1 MIVASGFVCA
11 CRLHEEERSIRAL
24 TEAKPKPSE
33 APPSDQSTKSTQG
46 PGASQTPHAAP
57 DGALAA
63 DGPTLVERMFGGRL
77 STGIRCLR
85 CHSVSEKE
93 EPFTDLSLAFC
104 PPEGQVQHNS
114 PPCGAVNGGGESLPV
129 EMGPVTRDG
138 VSPCIAGQLS
148 PPPPIARNGPPLA
161 LPDLVDYL
169 LAPEILDEENRYFCE
184 RCGSLQRAERGVRI
198 VAAPEYL
205 ILTLLRFSYDA
216 ALQLR
221 RKILEDVRVPLR
233 MRLPVHQTHKQQQ
246 PSPATPPP
254 RQREATAHPSCVLTA
269 TRSPDSGENQAKKL
283 KPSQREEEEE
293 EEEEQG
299 EGEEAGRTQKTSG
312 SANGGRPGTDVPKE
326 GDEDGTEVWTY
337 SYVLTSVVMHSGMSS
352 ESGHYYTYGRNMS
365 ALDYEDG
372 PAIAANHLLPPSG
385 GQDGVGSCSQSEL
398 TAGSSEVEG
407 SHDPSSK
414 DWILF
419 NDSRVT
425 YTTFNSVQNVTS
437 RFPKDTAYV
446 LIYRKQGSGGATGG
460 GGVQANGLR
469 LGMEPPLQKELMDAI
484 TKDNKLYL
492 QVSAHCSQPSQCRRK
507 FAFLCR
513 PNREKI
519 IFISTP
525 GKILAQLPSNDYQ
538 YTKQ

>member
-1 MIVASGFVCA
+1 MVVVSGFVCA

-24 TEAKPKPSE
+24 SEAKPKSDE
-33 APPSDQSTKSTQG
+33 APSDHSTTSAEG
-46 PGASQTPHAAP
+46 PGASQTPHVAP

-63 DGPTLVERMFGGRL
+63 DRPTLVEQMFGGRL

-114 PPCGAVNGGGESLPV
+114 PPCGAVNGGGESVPV

-138 VSPCIAGQLS
+138 VGPCVAERQS
-148 PPPPIARNGPPLA
+148 PPPPAARNGPPLA

-184 RCGSLQRAERGVRI
+184 RCGSLQRAERAVRI
-198 VAAPEYL
+198 MEAPEYL

-233 MRLPVHQTHKQQQ
+233 MRLPVHQTHAQQSV
-246 PSPATPPP
+246 PGAPPP

-283 KPSQREEEEE
+283 KPSQREE
-293 EEEEQG
+293 
-299 EGEEAGRTQKTSG
+299 GEEDDEHGEREVAGGAQKTGIG
-312 SANGGRPGTDVPKE
+312 SVNGGRPGTAASKE
-326 GDEDGTEVWTY
+326 EREDGTEVRTY
-337 SYVLTSVVMHSGMSS
+337 SYILTSVVMHSGMSS

-372 PAIAANHLLPPSG
+372 STSVANHLSSPSG
-385 GQDGVGSCSQSEL
+385 GQDALGSCSQNEL
-398 TAGSSEVEG
+398 ASGSSEVEG
-407 SHDPSSK
+407 SHDPSAR

-446 LIYRKQGSGGATGG
+446 LIYRKQGSGGALGS

-492 QVSAHCSQPSQCRRK
+492 QVGAHCSRPSQSRRK
-507 FAFLCR
+507 LACLCKH
-513 PNREKI
+513 NREH
-519 IFISTP
+519 
-525 GKILAQLPSNDYQ
+525 LY
-538 YTKQ
+538 